1 VASGAA
7 KLVSASSI
15 RLLLVPA
22 TAARTS
28 DLETRSVE
36 TAPQIP
42 LLAPVGL
49 LKYVWDSVMSY
60 PTRRGPNF
68 AEPWKQSRIA
78 SLFAGIFQHLAVR
91 TDAAM
96 SVLRAVVILMTATA
110 LAPAR
115 TPLRR
120 GTAAYTASLP
130 SEIYADAPSGLFGAR
145 PDAYLAL
152 EIPVADDLSV
162 ATTKEELR
170 GQVSAD
176 DVEEENEGSS
186 FGLDLE
192 MRRPGGF
199 APVLDASGKTQS
211 KDWLHCLSTWPQ
223 SYVLRRISNP
233 LGSIVVW
240 SSLVAAWYAVFKPL
254 AKPLGT
260 GMHTLVGGALSL
272 LLVFRTN
279 TAYNRF
285 WDGRSIFGSVATAAR
300 DVVEFAGLYRREIGV
315 QRADRISS
323 LLKAFPIALQL
334 HLQGFRFSPTSHES
348 TVDAQR
354 SPDAACV
361 GEKEVLRLFRRMGG
375 RDPALDGGAGEPT
388 IARDDFLRALR
399 HRPEVAAALG
409 VPTDLEAAQALDQLH
424 RLKYDAPRDPEA
436 GVGLRELASYYA
448 PLDLWRALRRAGA
461 ETRDAVARSSNMP
474 LAITTKI
481 AQEIKGV
488 AYAPDD
494 SFTVRERLYLLKRV
508 ADLRSTI
515 ARAERIV
522 QTPVPLH
529 YARHT
534 SRFLSVW
541 CFTLPLCLAPTVPA
555 VVLPVVV
562 GLASWALLGLREIGL
577 LIENPFRRS
586 LQLTQCTDALGRE
599 IDETLALHR

>member
-1 VASGAA
+1 
-7 KLVSASSI
+7 
-15 RLLLVPA
+15 
-22 TAARTS
+22 
-28 DLETRSVE
+28 
-36 TAPQIP
+36 
-42 LLAPVGL
+42 
-49 LKYVWDSVMSY
+49 
-60 PTRRGPNF
+60 
-68 AEPWKQSRIA
+68 
-78 SLFAGIFQHLAVR
+78 
-91 TDAAM
+91 M
-96 SVLRAVVILMTATA
+96 SVLRAVALLWTTAA
-110 LAPAR
+110 LRPAR
-115 TPLRR
+115 TPLRLK
-120 GTAAYTASLP
+120 TAANTASLP
-130 SEIYADAPSGLFGAR
+130 SPVGEIYADAPSGLFGAR

-152 EIPVADDLSV
+152 EIPVVDETA
-162 ATTKEELR
+162 TKEELR
-170 GQVSAD
+170 GDVAAD
-176 DVEEENEGSS
+176 DVEEETEGSS

-199 APVLDASGKTQS
+199 APVVDASGKTQS

-223 SYVLRRISNP
+223 SYVLRRIANP
-233 LGSIVVW
+233 LGAIVAW
-240 SSLVAAWYAVFKPL
+240 SSLVAAWYRIFRPV

-334 HLQGFRFSPTSHES
+334 HLQGFRFSPSGGAGAVAAE
-348 TVDAQR
+348 TVDERR
-354 SPDAACV
+354 SHDAACV

-375 RDPALDGGAGEPT
+375 RDPALDGGADEPT
-388 IARDDFLRALR
+388 IPRDDFLRALR

-424 RLKYDAPRDPEA
+424 RLKYDAPRDPEV
-436 GVGLRELASYYA
+436 GVGLRELAAYYA

-474 LAITTKI
+474 LAIKTKI

-494 SFTVRERLYLLKRV
+494 SFTVRERLYLFKRV